1 MGQATARTRRE
12 ERYRVA
18 QNDRKGPRKRQYPPV
33 YEKVV
38 PIALGIVVV
47 AIVILLAVIASVVLG
62 FFPGS

>member
-1 MGQATARTRRE
+1 M
-12 ERYRVA
+12 A
-18 QNDRKGPRKRQYPPV
+18 QNDRKGSRKRQYPPV

-62 FFPGS
+62 FFPGSR